1 MKEREQ
7 EILERLRPHQEAMQ
21 LFSELLTVRRER
33 HRDKLEKG
41 EDSEVRG
48 RAKECKD
55 LIQVLVDSS
64 E

>member
-1 MKEREQ
+1 MREREP
-7 EILERLRPHQEAMQ
+7 EILERLKTHQEATK
-21 LFSELLTVRRER
+21 LFSELLAIRRER

-41 EDSEVRG
+41 EDNEVRG

-55 LIQVLVDSS
+55 LLQLLVDSS